1 MAKYLLTNKAVE
13 DLSAIWDYT
22 YETWSEKQADKY
34 YQLLM
39 DACTRIAEKPAIGRQ
54 YESISNDISGLT
66 VEKHI
71 VFYRITAK
79 KEIEILRFLHINM
92 DLRTRIKE

>member
-39 DACTRIAEKPAIGRQ
+39 DACTRIAEKPAIGR
-54 YESISNDISGLT
+54 
-66 VEKHI
+66 
-71 VFYRITAK
+71 
-79 KEIEILRFLHINM
+79 
-92 DLRTRIKE
+92 